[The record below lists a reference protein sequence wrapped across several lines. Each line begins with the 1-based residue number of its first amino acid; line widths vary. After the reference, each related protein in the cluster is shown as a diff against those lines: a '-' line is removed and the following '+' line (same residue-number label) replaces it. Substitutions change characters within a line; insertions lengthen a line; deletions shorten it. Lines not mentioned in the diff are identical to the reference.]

1 MISLGL
7 WMNLLTKGSWTL
19 SFMGNLKNEIG
30 IFQLSGFRN
39 DPAWEKEISP
49 QVPSDFRIR
58 WFSAESSLPTRGY
71 LATAEVSWFL
81 QQLCSG
87 AGVILGSSAGG
98 VGGGVLLLNFLRRT
112 GEALMTE
119 SSVPKCQSF
128 ASEKPHCT
136 GAGRPGSWARS
147 TANYSCDF

>member
-19 SFMGNLKNEIG
+19 SFMGNLKNGIG
-30 IFQLSGFRN
+30 TFQLSGFRN
-39 DPAWEKEISP
+39 DPAWEKKISP

-58 WFSAESSLPTRGY
+58 WFSAESSPPTRGY
-71 LATAEVSWFL
+71 LATAEDSWFL
-81 QQLCSG
+81 QQLGSG

-98 VGGGVLLLNFLRRT
+98 VGVLLLNFLWRT

-136 GAGRPGSWARS
+136 GAGRPGSRARS
-147 TANYSCDF
+147 AAN